1 MSNNSVNVTSIWYK
15 QIKKEIFMTN
25 QEPKW
30 QPLSM
35 IKTFLTISKQNLEA
49 SRKQVANMKKIQNL
63 GYSTLSNAELERI
76 IKAHEESN
84 NFAKLY
90 LVQCEKWSLE
100 SLYKEQQND
109 IITIKEYS
117 LEQINLNNSIL
128 KIAKQC
134 LQEWAST

>member
-1 MSNNSVNVTSIWYK
+1 
-15 QIKKEIFMTN
+15 MTN

-35 IKTFLTISKQNLEA
+35 IKTFLTIAKQNLEA
-49 SRKQVANMKKIQNL
+49 SRKQVANMKKIQDL

-76 IKAHEESN
+76 IKAHEENN

-90 LVQCEKWSLE
+90 LAQCEKWSLE
-100 SLYKEQQND
+100 SLYKEQRND

-117 LEQINLNNSIL
+117 LEQINLNNTIL